1 MSNLCPLL
9 YKSACTNYAQ
19 GKIFFLSTHRELS
32 NLSPLLYKSSRM
44 AAIFFGFIHFFKKK
58 IENIFLWQP
67 IFSLKN
73 QIVSFSFRK
82 QFFLGGDV
90 TLGVKGKRLP
100 RKPAKLSCNGCP
112 CCSRTTP
119 LCVCACVCVCVCVVC
134 VCVHCYHGCL
144 CIGVYKGT

>member
-58 IENIFLWQP
+58 NRKHFFMAANFFFEKSNCFIF
-67 IFSLKN
+67 ISKT
-73 QIVSFSFRK
+73 I
-82 QFFLGGDV
+82 FLGGDV